1 MNISNSTEK
10 RKNDKKMIF
19 YIFSSSDKTPL
30 LRVKC
35 QLFKETLISLV
46 DSIHFSLPCD
56 SKKNVYHARKCKI
69 IY

>member
-35 QLFKETLISLV
+35 QLFKETLISRLY
-46 DSIHFSLPCD
+46 SFSLPCD

>member
-10 RKNDKKMIF
+10 RKNDKKKMIF

-30 LRVKC
+30 LKVKC
-35 QLFKETLISLV
+35 QLFKETLISRLC
-46 DSIHFSLPCD
+46 SFFITLWFE
-56 SKKNVYHARKCKI
+56 KNVYHARKCKI